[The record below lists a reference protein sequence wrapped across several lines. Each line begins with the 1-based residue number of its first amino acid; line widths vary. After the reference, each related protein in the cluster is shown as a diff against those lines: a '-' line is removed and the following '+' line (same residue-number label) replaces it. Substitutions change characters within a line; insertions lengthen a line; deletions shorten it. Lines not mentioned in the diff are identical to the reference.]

1 MCGRN
6 KMNVHFIISA
16 VSLTVF
22 PISFLFMP
30 IANSDS
36 FSYARYAT
44 VSTGIVFWMSGLL
57 GYGILIYLYL
67 TKKKTKK
74 TQRKFYIFSNSIVSV
89 ADIVFVL
96 GILGMITLCLIG
108 MSSTYMGYL
117 CLFIIVFSLNTH
129 LLYSRKY
136 IREQSYK

>member
-1 MCGRN
+1 MSGRN
-6 KMNVHFIISA
+6 EINAYFIISA
-16 VSLTVF
+16 VCLTVF
-22 PISFLFMP
+22 PITFLFMP

-36 FSYARYAT
+36 FSYARCAT
-44 VSTGIVFWMSGLL
+44 VSTGIVFWISGLL

-74 TQRKFYIFSNSIVSV
+74 NRRKCYLFSNSIVSV

-96 GILGMITLCLIG
+96 GILGMLTSCLIG

-117 CLFIIVFSLNTH
+117 CLFIIVFSMNTH
-129 LLYSRKY
+129 LLYSREY
-136 IREQSYK
+136 IRE

>member
-1 MCGRN
+1 MRGRN

-16 VSLTVF
+16 VSLTIF
-22 PISFLFMP
+22 PITFLFMP

-67 TKKKTKK
+67 TKKKIKK
-74 TQRKFYIFSNSIVSV
+74 TRRKCYIFSNSIVSV
-89 ADIVFVL
+89 ADTVFAL
-96 GILGMITLCLIG
+96 GILGMIASYLIG

-117 CLFIIVFSLNTH
+117 CLFIIVFSMNTH

-136 IREQSYK
+136 IRE